1 MFHHEEPNPMFR
13 AMHDISEEEERLI
26 DDLLAG
32 ITESTG
38 TGITVSD
45 LIHQINRHMIC
56 WTIEDHRR
64 VYLSAVILGTFVGL
78 LFKKAQLAEVVTA
91 H

>member
-1 MFHHEEPNPMFR
+1 MFHHEEPSPMFR
-13 AMHDISEEEERLI
+13 VMHDISEEEERLI

-64 VYLSAVILGTFVGL
+64 VYLSAVIIGTFVVL
-78 LFKKAQLAEVVTA
+78 LFKNRALTPD
-91 H
+91 

>member
-1 MFHHEEPNPMFR
+1 MFHHEEPSPMFR
-13 AMHDISEEEERLI
+13 VMHDISEEEERLI

-64 VYLSAVILGTFVGL
+64 VYLSAIIIGTFVVL
-78 LFKKAQLAEVVTA
+78 LFKNRALTPD
-91 H
+91 

>member
-1 MFHHEEPNPMFR
+1 MFHHEEPSPMFR
-13 AMHDISEEEERLI
+13 VMHDISEEEERLI

-64 VYLSAVILGTFVGL
+64 VYLSAVIIGTFVVL
-78 LFKKAQLAEVVTA
+78 LFKNHALTPD
-91 H
+91 

>member
-1 MFHHEEPNPMFR
+1 
-13 AMHDISEEEERLI
+13 
-26 DDLLAG
+26 
-32 ITESTG
+32 
-38 TGITVSD
+38 
-45 LIHQINRHMIC
+45 MIC

-64 VYLSAVILGTFVGL
+64 VYLSAIIIGIFVDL